1 MQEETDETLWSLI
14 DEYTDLK
21 EEAEFLV
28 EEADYKKQQ
37 IIRELKNRETK
48 SVSRVN
54 PDRTEEKITVVEPE
68 RTNLDVEQFTRW
80 LQTSNQ
86 ESEVLEDFL
95 INCFDTKPV
104 FNEANFVD
112 FVRKFGLEEMVSEF
126 IVTKYSSP
134 YLKRSKKKEEE

>member
-80 LQTSNQ
+80 LQSSNQ
-86 ESEVLEDFL
+86 ESGVLEDFL